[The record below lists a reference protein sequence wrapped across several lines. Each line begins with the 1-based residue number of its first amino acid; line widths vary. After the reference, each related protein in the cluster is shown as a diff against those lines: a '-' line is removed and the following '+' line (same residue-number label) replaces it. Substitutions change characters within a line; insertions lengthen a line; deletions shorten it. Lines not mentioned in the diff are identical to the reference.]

1 MLFHLQFNHLFFFFI
16 RKKKSSIFSKPHF
29 FLVFKISNKFDNKIE
44 VTLIENKFNTKK
56 EKVIQN
62 FDNRII
68 LQIFNYS
75 ILLQKLK
82 PPHEWSSPIF
92 LFLLIT
98 CIIRSCLLFFLL
110 YFRFIANYML
120 FCVVLEFFF
129 FFNYI
134 IFGIIL
140 VMFGKF
146 LSFNEYSNSLYIWFK
161 TLGLYAFKY
170 YPIYTSVL

>member
-1 MLFHLQFNHLFFFFI
+1 MLFRLQFIHLFFFFI
-16 RKKKSSIFSKPHF
+16 RKKNSYIFSKNHIF

-82 PPHEWSSPIF
+82 PPHE
-92 LFLLIT
+92 
-98 CIIRSCLLFFLL
+98 
-110 YFRFIANYML
+110 
-120 FCVVLEFFF
+120 
-129 FFNYI
+129 
-134 IFGIIL
+134 
-140 VMFGKF
+140 
-146 LSFNEYSNSLYIWFK
+146 
-161 TLGLYAFKY
+161 
-170 YPIYTSVL
+170 